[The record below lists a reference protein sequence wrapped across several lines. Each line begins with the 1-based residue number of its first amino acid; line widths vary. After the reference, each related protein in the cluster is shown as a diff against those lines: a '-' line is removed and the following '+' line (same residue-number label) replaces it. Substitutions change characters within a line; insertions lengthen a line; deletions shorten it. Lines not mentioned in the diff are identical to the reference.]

1 MAVPAGPGHR
11 LGDLGQA
18 AERLAIP
25 GEALFQDHDPLEL
38 AVPFSHQ
45 QSADLQA
52 DAVARL
58 RRAAVERSADA
69 IVFSK
74 AKDPSDRLVETAEC
88 VRLEPIGQPPHQ
100 QPAWKMGR
108 RFAAQVGAPL
118 TAQPIKIEALKI
130 GNDRQKGSIERQRS
144 AQRCRHWTLRR
155 PPGVRARAGHADY
168 AGCVAFRLGPR
179 PSIASRCSTVRSP
192 I

>member
-118 TAQPIKIEALKI
+118 TAQPIEIEALKV
-130 GNDRQKGSIERQRS
+130 GNDRQNRGVERQPS
-144 AQRCRHWTLRR
+144 ARRRLLRL
-155 PPGVRARAGHADY
+155 PGVGLRTGHADY
-168 AGCVAFRLGPR
+168 AACVAFCSGPR
-179 PSIASRCSTVRSP
+179 PPIGSRCSRG
-192 I
+192 